1 MLTIYLSS
9 PAPLLE
15 WKKEIRE
22 YPFSDKVKIYDPL
35 RDGWDE
41 GIENRA
47 RRSPEGLVQRDLFE
61 LDRSDVVICLLNSTA
76 GYKGF
81 SFGTPCECMYAYL
94 KGKIVIVVTKEDF
107 VGNHPWVKF
116 IATKVCSTVKEA
128 CDFVDE
134 NFNQNFE
141 VCPK

>member
-15 WKKEIRE
+15 WKKEIKE
-22 YPFSDKVKIYDPL
+22 YPFSNKVKIYDPL
-35 RDGWDE
+35 RDGW
-41 GIENRA
+41 GKKTYKRIEEA
-47 RRSPEGLVQRDLFE
+47 PKELVIRDLFE
-61 LDRSDVVICLLNSTA
+61 LDRSDVVICYLVGAA

-128 CDFVDE
+128 CDFIDE
-134 NFNQNFE
+134 DFNQNFE